1 MGEKRILLADAD
13 PRVAQEFSQA
23 LGEQWQ
29 VVTVNDGPSAMAA
42 LKDRPCDVLVAGL
55 DLGEMSGSELLNAA
69 RKRYPDIVRFV
80 LATEDDRSRVMKEVL
95 GAHQFLTK
103 PVEAATLKNTIE
115 RALDLDNWIA
125 SESMRSLVAKV
136 RSFPTAPTI
145 YLELLT
151 ALRNPNT
158 TTEEVGAIITR
169 DMAITT
175 KLLQVLNS
183 AYFGLP
189 NKITDPAQAVGIL
202 GFDTLKS
209 MVVAIK
215 MLAHYDKLKTAH
227 FSIDQ
232 LWRHSTE
239 VARHAKQIV
248 MMHTGGRVMAETAF
262 TAGLMHDMGKVVL
275 AANFDEQYRGV
286 QSLASK
292 KDMPLWDVEKEIFGA
307 THGEVG
313 AYLLGLWGMPLE
325 LLEAA
330 ALHHCP
336 SRSKYREF
344 SALTAVHVANVLEY
358 EIGGKQDSQAPLMDE
373 AYLEEVGVLDCL
385 ASWRQAV
392 TTQDFSMPEVRTPA
406 KPRAAALSS
415 PATAPKVEGTIPPA
429 AEHAPASASDVDAE
443 PQTELPSA
451 IDSEEEPDYMDPVME
466 PAQPGGR
473 SWLYAGAAVAA
484 LLVLGGFVYK
494 FSQDSESTTTA
505 SPQRAPGT
513 AIEVQARPL
522 GPVTATKPA
531 QPAPTPTKAPA
542 PAPAPVLAAP
552 EPIKPA
558 VVQPESNPVAAAVPT
573 TSPAPDPTPEPPKAP
588 AFPELKLQGVFMA
601 ANKPA
606 AIINGKMVHVNE
618 LILGARV
625 IDIGRSNVTVE
636 FKEQRKTFK
645 LK

>member
-1 MGEKRILLADAD
+1 MGEKRILVADAD
-13 PRVAQEFSQA
+13 PRVTQEFSQA

-29 VVTVNDGPSAMAA
+29 VTTASDGPSAIAA
-42 LKDRPCDVLVAGL
+42 LKDRPCDVIAAGL
-55 DLGEMSGSELLNAA
+55 DLGEMSGSELLNQA

-80 LATEDDRSRVMKEVL
+80 LASEDDRARVMKEVL

-103 PVEAATLKNTIE
+103 PLDRANLKKTIE

-145 YLELLT
+145 YIELLA
-151 ALRNPNT
+151 ALRSPNT
-158 TTEEVGAIITR
+158 TTEEVGAIITK

-286 QSLASK
+286 QSLALK
-292 KDMPLWDVEKEIFGA
+292 KNMPLWDIEKEIFGA

-330 ALHHCP
+330 ALHHYP
-336 SRSKYREF
+336 SHSKHREF

-358 EIGGKQDSQAPLMDE
+358 EMGGKQDTPVPVLDE
-373 AYLEEVGVLDCL
+373 TYLEEVGVLDCL

-392 TTQDFSMPEVRTPA
+392 KTQDFTMPEVRTPKA
-406 KPRAAALSS
+406 V
-415 PATAPKVEGTIPPA
+415 PAPVP
-429 AEHAPASASDVDAE
+429 APASEPAAAANAPAGGATSDVPASAE
-443 PQTELPSA
+443 SYRDEVPSDDQEL
-451 IDSEEEPDYMDPVME
+451 EPVG
-466 PAQPGGR
+466 AGGR
-473 SWLYAGAAVAA
+473 SWLYVGAALAA
-484 LLVLGGFVYK
+484 VMVIGGLVLK
-494 FSQDSESTTTA
+494 FSEDSATTTV
-505 SPQRAPGT
+505 SPPKADKQSSRP
-513 AIEVQARPL
+513 IEVQARPL
-522 GPVTATKPA
+522 TPVTTTKPVEVA
-531 QPAPTPTKAPA
+531 PAPAKAPA
-542 PAPAPVLAAP
+542 PAPVASTP
-552 EPIKPA
+552 EPAKLPPA
-558 VVQPESNPVAAAVPT
+558 VAQQPSNSVPDAGTQPVAATPPMAV
-573 TSPAPDPTPEPPKAP
+573 PEPPKEP
-588 AFPELKLQGVFMA
+588 VFPELKLQGVFMT

-625 IDIGRSNVTVE
+625 IEIGRSNVTVE
-636 FKEQRKTFK
+636 WKDQRRTFK